1 MNIFKSKELKEI
13 LLERNSIN
21 YKQRQP
27 TLKKY
32 KTGDIIDEEKS
43 VRWNK
48 EEVERLKKV
57 YIDECN
63 RLSKEKNELLSK
75 NNVRLYNFI
84 KSIYKLNDSQIKQ
97 LKEYIEQIKKN
108 SNICYIDDE
117 VNLYI
122 NLFHLLDNIL
132 PKSKL
137 VKEEN
142 DG

>member
-108 SNICYIDDE
+108 SSICYIDDE

>member
-1 MNIFKSKELKEI
+1 MDKRYNVLQDI
-13 LLERNSIN
+13 LLERNAIN
-21 YKQRQP
+21 NRQTQP

-48 EEVERLKKV
+48 EEVERLKKD

-75 NNVRLYNFI
+75 NNVRLYKFI
-84 KSIYKLNDSQIKQ
+84 KSIYKLNDVQVKQ
-97 LKEYIEQIKKN
+97 LKEYIERTKRN
-108 SNICYIDDE
+108 SNIEYIDDE
-117 VNLYI
+117 VDLYI

-137 VKEEN
+137 VKEKE
-142 DG
+142 

>member
-1 MNIFKSKELKEI
+1 MDKRYNVLEDI
-13 LLERNSIN
+13 LLERNAIN
-21 YKQRQP
+21 NRPKQP

-48 EEVERLKKV
+48 EEVERLKKA

-75 NNVRLYNFI
+75 NNVRLYIFI
-84 KSIYKLNDSQIKQ
+84 KSIYKLNDNQIKQ
-97 LKEYIEQIKKN
+97 LKEYIEQIKRN
-108 SNICYIDDE
+108 SSIYYIDDE

-122 NLFHLLDNIL
+122 NLFRLLDNIL